1 MHIKNKKEKLL
12 LIILM
17 AGLYGFH
24 FLVMPAAAPQSFRGS
39 NEGSAVFWISTAIAT
54 IIGYVA
60 ISSKFMDWLPANI
73 IYGILPV
80 IYSANGAYGFK
91 YGTPD
96 SLGII
101 YYAFQITLYL
111 IYQALIRL
119 VFFIGRKI
127 AGWYRRRKNK
137 LPKEK

>member
-39 NEGSAVFWISTAIAT
+39 NEESAVFWISTAIAT

-73 IYGILPV
+73 IYGILPI
-80 IYSANGAYGFK
+80 IYSANGAYGVK
-91 YGTPD
+91 YGTPY
-96 SLGII
+96 SLEII
-101 YYAFQITLYL
+101 DYAFQITVVF
-111 IYQALIRL
+111 IFQALIRL

-127 AGWYRRRKNK
+127 AGWYRRRKK
-137 LPKEK
+137 

>member
-17 AGLYGFH
+17 AGLYGVK
-24 FLVMPAAAPQSFRGS
+24 FLIMPAVVTQSFRGS
-39 NEGSAVFWISTAIAT
+39 DEETAVLWILTTIAT
-54 IIGYVA
+54 ITGYVA

>member
-17 AGLYGFH
+17 AGLYGVK
-24 FLVMPAAAPQSFRGS
+24 FLIMPAVVPQHFRGS
-39 NEGSAVFWISTAIAT
+39 DEEIAVLWILTTIAT
-54 IIGYVA
+54 IIGYMA

-127 AGWYRRRKNK
+127 AGWYRRRKK
-137 LPKEK
+137 

>member
-17 AGLYGFH
+17 AGLYGVK
-24 FLVMPAAAPQSFRGS
+24 FLIMPAVVPQSFRGS
-39 NEGSAVFWISTAIAT
+39 DEETAVLWILTTITT

-80 IYSANGAYGFK
+80 IYSANGAYGVK
-91 YGTPD
+91 YGTPY
-96 SLGII
+96 SFGII
-101 YYAFQITLYL
+101 DYAYQMTVVL
-111 IYQALIRL
+111 IFQALIRL

-127 AGWYRRRKNK
+127 AGWYRRRKK
-137 LPKEK
+137 

>member
-39 NEGSAVFWISTAIAT
+39 NEESAVFWISTAIAT

-96 SLGII
+96 RLGII

-119 VFFIGRKI
+119 VFFIGRQI

-137 LPKEK
+137 MPKEK

>member
-17 AGLYGFH
+17 AGLYGVQ
-24 FLVMPAAAPQSFRGS
+24 FLVIPAVAPQHFRGS
-39 NEGSAVFWISTAIAT
+39 NEESAVFLILTTIVT

-73 IYGILPV
+73 IYGILPMV
-80 IYSANGAYGFK
+80 YSANGAYGFQ
-91 YGTPD
+91 YGPYHNY
-96 SLGII
+96 GII
-101 YYAFQITLYL
+101 YYAFQITVFL
-111 IYQALIRL
+111 IFQALIRL

-127 AGWYRRRKNK
+127 AGWYRRRKK
-137 LPKEK
+137 